1 MTAPAATM
9 AASATGS
16 ALAASLPAASFPSAA
31 TFSTAAT
38 LASAR
43 ALISAPSAGSAAAA
57 LATAAVTAAAAAAA
71 IALQQEDRRLARLV
85 PHDVVRGGGVGGER
99 GEQPL
104 EHALPKVDAGGGLPV
119 GLSPRA
125 AHEPVHRR
133 GLEALELVHRPSLVA
148 EADEHSRHAREE
160 RLQPVLEELVPLE
173 ALLSTA
179 GATAGGRQ
187 VDGVCMSTHCS
198 SSLAAATAPTPTA
211 AAAAA
216 AATTATA
223 ATTVSSSRGDAC
235 RLLVFSSTYLL
246 SPARSSRRA
255 ELCRDALP
263 PPRLYPHT
271 PPLGRRHRRWR
282 RSRSRPP

>member
-173 ALLSTA
+173 ALLIAGRRVPLARLQLDVPTQPSTLKPESRALPRRSPASSAVSTHPAA
-179 GATAGGRQ
+179 GA
-187 VDGVCMSTHCS
+187 
-198 SSLAAATAPTPTA
+198 
-211 AAAAA
+211 
-216 AATTATA
+216 
-223 ATTVSSSRGDAC
+223 
-235 RLLVFSSTYLL
+235 
-246 SPARSSRRA
+246 
-255 ELCRDALP
+255 P
-263 PPRLYPHT
+263 PPPVAAQSISAAMKSFVRSMDSWTIEQNSSFALT
-271 PPLGRRHRRWR
+271 GGSGPPSSPP
-282 RSRSRPP
+282 SRVDSCSNL